1 MLREF
6 KLGDLQFN
14 YGCLPR
20 TWEDPNHPHPDTGF
34 NGDDDPIDV
43 CEIGLRPIPTGAIR
57 SVKVCSVYVC
67 VRATSCADAP
77 MVCTWPSLQ
86 RTLLRL
92 LTVPSRID
100 CAKQTVRNRT
110 VRNHTVPNRTV
121 PNRTVQVL
129 GVLAMIDDEE
139 TDWKLVCIDADDPWA
154 DSVNDID
161 DIDKIFP
168 GLLFTVREWFRNYK
182 VGPHKAMWCG

>member
-1 MLREF
+1 
-6 KLGDLQFN
+6 
-14 YGCLPR
+14 
-20 TWEDPNHPHPDTGF
+20 
-34 NGDDDPIDV
+34 
-43 CEIGLRPIPTGAIR
+43 
-57 SVKVCSVYVC
+57 
-67 VRATSCADAP
+67 

-92 LTVPSRID
+92 LSVPSRID
-100 CAKQTVRNRT
+100 RAKQ
-110 VRNHTVPNRTV
+110 TV

-182 VGPHKAMWCG
+182 VGPHKAMRCG